1 MDSDMKRSFVIEPY
15 NMGKCSTEAIQKKR
29 RLLSLYFHLW
39 MQSLIL
45 EVSGKLL
52 RKGILPHISKTT
64 SVCYC
69 YSPQRASL
77 IMGKEGKKSFRS
89 GFLLLSQ
96 CSKAARRDLCQIV
109 SRLQPKMPP
118 EAR

>member
-1 MDSDMKRSFVIEPY
+1 MSAVLP
-15 NMGKCSTEAIQKKR
+15 
-29 RLLSLYFHLW
+29 LLSLYFHLW

-45 EVSGKLL
+45 QVSGKLL

-89 GFLLLSQ
+89 GFLLLYAV
-96 CSKAARRDLCQIV
+96 KRRDVIYVKLCHDSNRRCPLRPAKCI
-109 SRLQPKMPP
+109 
-118 EAR
+118 